1 MLPLCSGS
9 HDEDCDDDYDQ
20 DKEED
25 DDDYDHDKEED
36 DDSSPADNSASTLK
50 LAVHQE
56 LSLSDDLY
64 LIYLYSNANANI
76 KIRYM
81 TKNKSTGHLP
91 GDLVLLGVHAA
102 HNPIHELKCVRFSSH
117 SHSTLEVIQL

>member
-25 DDDYDHDKEED
+25 DDENDHDKEED
-36 DDSSPADNSASTLK
+36 DDSPPADYSASTLK

-64 LIYLYSNANANI
+64 LIYLYP
-76 KIRYM
+76 
-81 TKNKSTGHLP
+81 NK
-91 GDLVLLGVHAA
+91 LVVH
-102 HNPIHELKCVRFSSH
+102 HDKFECTIHEYDK
-117 SHSTLEVIQL
+117 E